1 MRMNNTFSRFYFCLY
16 FCFEF
21 PVHSRVVI
29 FYFTCDFIFQ
39 WEVSKGCYRSHYPD
53 AVLND
58 NFTELDF
65 ESDRGNME

>member
-1 MRMNNTFSRFYFCLY
+1 M
-16 FCFEF
+16 
-21 PVHSRVVI
+21 I